1 MYISP
6 SVADSR
12 PAMHRRVVV
21 LPQPEGPRRTTN
33 SLSFTSRS
41 SPVTARVPS
50 YDFVSPRNETRAK
63 ETLDGQERINN
74 LRLPL
79 LAVAPRMTDF
89 HGSSSRRG
97 ETPVRLSRD
106 YRGPGVRRDPRPREQ
121 VERKAGRA
129 RERDR
134 IRRRRRRVAAQPRPL
149 AAGCRSGR
157 ALVRPRRVERPR
169 IYVNPPAMDPTSP
182 KNRHVY
188 REELET
194 ILPRFDIDFDRPVIT
209 QVGRFDPW
217 KDPLGVIDAYR
228 LVKKKVPRVQ
238 LLMVASMARDDP
250 EGWMWFERSARHAGD
265 DPDIHFLTDLRGV
278 GALEVNVL
286 QRQTD
291 VSIAKSLREGFGL
304 IVSESLWK
312 SVPVVGGDVTGIRLQ
327 IKDGRHGYLVSSVR
341 ECADRTIEL
350 LRSPGKRKTMGKA
363 GRERVRKHFL
373 ITRYLR
379 EYLRIFS
386 DLAAGS

>member
-41 SPVTARVPS
+41 SPLTARVPS

-89 HGSSSRRG
+89 HGRSSRRG

-134 IRRRRRRVAAQPRPL
+134 IRRRFWRCHIDLTTPNESVLRLLAPPLEAYDAAVFSAREYAPPTVQF
-149 AAGCRSGR
+149 
-157 ALVRPRRVERPR
+157 PR
-169 IYVNPPAMDPTSP
+169 IYVNPPAIDPTSP

-228 LVKKKVPRVQ
+228 LVKKKISKVQ
-238 LLMVASMARDDP
+238 LLLVASIARGDP
-250 EGWMWFERSARHAGD
+250 EGWVRVQRSARHAGD
-265 DPDIHFLTDLRGV
+265 HPDIHFLTDLRGV
-278 GALEVNVL
+278 
-286 QRQTD
+286 
-291 VSIAKSLREGFGL
+291 
-304 IVSESLWK
+304 
-312 SVPVVGGDVTGIRLQ
+312 
-327 IKDGRHGYLVSSVR
+327 
-341 ECADRTIEL
+341 
-350 LRSPGKRKTMGKA
+350 
-363 GRERVRKHFL
+363 
-373 ITRYLR
+373 
-379 EYLRIFS
+379 
-386 DLAAGS
+386 

>member
-41 SPVTARVPS
+41 SPLTARVPS

-89 HGSSSRRG
+89 HGRSSRRG

-157 ALVRPRRVERPR
+157 ALVRPRRVERLLHR
-169 IYVNPPAMDPTSP
+169 D
-182 KNRHVY
+182 
-188 REELET
+188 E
-194 ILPRFDIDFDRPVIT
+194 D
-209 QVGRFDPW
+209 
-217 KDPLGVIDAYR
+217 DAQR
-228 LVKKKVPRVQ
+228 
-238 LLMVASMARDDP
+238 ASR
-250 EGWMWFERSARHAGD
+250 
-265 DPDIHFLTDLRGV
+265 LRGRADAGHGGHV
-278 GALEVNVL
+278 SPF
-286 QRQTD
+286 QR
-291 VSIAKSLREGFGL
+291 AER
-304 IVSESLWK
+304 
-312 SVPVVGGDVTGIRLQ
+312 
-327 IKDGRHGYLVSSVR
+327 GR
-341 ECADRTIEL
+341 I
-350 LRSPGKRKTMGKA
+350 PG
-363 GRERVRKHFL
+363 RVR
-373 ITRYLR
+373 LR
-379 EYLRIFS
+379 HHPRS
-386 DLAAGS
+386 AAGSISHSGRAEREVALALPPRPHAAERIRLAAPRPPPRGLRRGGLQRP